1 MSEQLPPASAGV
13 ETPADIVSHDDEV
26 HRHIGCIV
34 RLASEI
40 EDAATQLL
48 SWLINSSNPQKARP
62 LLNGKRLSE
71 LIDLLAQLLP
81 EYTDREAYIGAL
93 RSLNT
98 YRDGLAHSTRGVVP
112 EDLGNYRVHWMDN
125 QRRKTRTTTRLDLAE
140 ARSIETHH
148 RLVRAILETMM
159 VTLIIPRADEEY
171 PTSILNVL
179 RLDAQRGHSVWS
191 YDQMLEAAASILGGD

>member
-1 MSEQLPPASAGV
+1 MSEQLPPASAGD

-48 SWLINSSNPQKARP
+48 SWLINPSDPQKARP

-71 LIDLLAQLLP
+71 LIDLLSQLLP
-81 EYTDREAYIGAL
+81 PFTDREAYIGAL
-93 RSLNT
+93 RSLNA
-98 YRDGLAHSTRGVVP
+98 YRDGLAHSTRGMVP
-112 EDLGNYRVHWMDN
+112 KDLGNFRIHWMDN
-125 QRRKTRTTTRLDLAE
+125 QRRKSRTTTKLDLAE
-140 ARSIETHH
+140 ARSIEARH

-159 VTLIIPRADEEY
+159 LALIIPSSDEEL
-171 PTSILNVL
+171 PSSILSFL
-179 RLDAQRGHSVWS
+179 RRDTHGIWS
-191 YDQMLEAAASILGGD
+191 HNHTLEAAASVLGGDQM